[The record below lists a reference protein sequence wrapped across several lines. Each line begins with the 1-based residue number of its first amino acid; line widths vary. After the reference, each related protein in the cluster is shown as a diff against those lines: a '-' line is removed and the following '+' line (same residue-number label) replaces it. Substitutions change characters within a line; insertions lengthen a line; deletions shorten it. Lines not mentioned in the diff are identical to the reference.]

1 MLLSAHLFFFFT
13 CEIARSVRIRMPVKN
28 TFIYYIIHII
38 IQHTHMPWA
47 AYRNHVPYILYT
59 PWYRPHF
66 FAYSSHSVNI
76 QSPSSVLSFVP
87 GAGDTNPGAS
97 RTCCGAPALSKVHPG
112 DTFCHQTD
120 EKALPLEESC
130 WHLLFKKKKKKLL
143 YN

>member
-1 MLLSAHLFFFFT
+1 MGFNADTESGRFTELARFSLADIEPRRCAGLGLSLTLSLIGSVPFSETWFPQL
-13 CEIARSVRIRMPVKN
+13 SVRD
-28 TFIYYIIHII
+28 
-38 IQHTHMPWA
+38 
-47 AYRNHVPYILYT
+47 NHAIV
-59 PWYRPHF
+59 
-66 FAYSSHSVNI
+66 HSVNI

-130 WHLLFKKKKKKLL
+130 WHLLFKKKKKLL